1 MIILME
7 LLQDTNVW
15 LIFSFLILCFIM
27 VKYGKNAVTNMLD
40 NRIDV
45 IKTELQTA
53 ESLRVE
59 AQELLAQY
67 QRKQRDAEQEAETII
82 AKAEKHALEIRKLA
96 EAQLAETLE
105 RREQQLKDRLAQM
118 EHSAIQEIREH
129 AANLAVQATAQ
140 IISEKMDKKA
150 TDRLMQDAVT
160 AVAKNIH

>member
-1 MIILME
+1 VIILME

>member
-1 MIILME
+1 ME